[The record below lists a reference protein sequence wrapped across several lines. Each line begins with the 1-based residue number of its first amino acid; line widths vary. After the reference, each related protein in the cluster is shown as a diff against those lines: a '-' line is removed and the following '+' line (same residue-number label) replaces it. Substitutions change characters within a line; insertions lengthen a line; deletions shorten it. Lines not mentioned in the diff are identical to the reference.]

1 MVFIMDMLLL
11 LDNLTLSDCKRR
23 SAAVLIYKGGLS
35 EEGRG
40 TLC

>member
-23 SAAVLIYKGGLS
+23 SAGVLIYKGGLG

-40 TLC
+40 T